1 MDKPYA
7 NCSESKLMHSQLV
20 KQDTLSVSD
29 RLTNSEIEL
38 LRRDRKET
46 HEYCQKLFGEMKD

>member
-1 MDKPYA
+1 MDKSYA
-7 NCSESKLMHSQLV
+7 SCSESKLAHSQPV

-29 RLTNSEIEL
+29 RLTSSEIEL

-46 HEYCQKLFGEMKD
+46 HEYCQKLFRELKD